1 MKRLTDWIGK
11 CMEIG
16 VAPRWLVLLADW
28 LIVLCSFLCVYVLE
42 FGIDSILAPQSYIV
56 TLLLMLSTFG
66 AFFLLLQTYKGVLR
80 FSSFVDLGRTITA
93 GILACLLLIVLQK
106 IGQRMGWIARMDIQL
121 IVYSCILSIALMNC
135 LRILLK
141 QLYEYSEVNENL
153 KRVLIIGTHE
163 GGVGIAKNIRS
174 NGCREFRLKG
184 FISDDQQIQGHL
196 LMGEKVYAWDDSVV
210 KVIVD
215 NNIEQ
220 IIISPTQIDKLNQYG
235 EWVDL
240 IMKLGVTFLVAPPI
254 NNWEGGELKTAQLRE
269 IRIEELLPREPISI
283 ELEKI
288 SALLKDKCILVTGAA
303 GSIGSELSRQ
313 IAAFQ
318 PATLLLL
325 DQAETPLHELKLYFD
340 AHYPNLAIVPLMAD
354 ISNYKK
360 MEWVF
365 QQYRPQYVFHAAAYK
380 HVPMMEENVSEAI
393 WNNVNGTKNT
403 ADLALKY
410 GVDKFVMVSTD
421 KAVNPSNVMGC
432 SKRLCEIY
440 VQSLDLKLKKKGQ
453 GTKFVT
459 TRFGNVLGSN
469 GSVVPLFRK
478 QIEAGGP
485 VTVTHPDI
493 IRFFMIIPEAV
504 QLVLQAGCMGN
515 GGEIFV
521 FDMGQAVK
529 IVDLAKRMISLSG
542 KKNVEIKFTGL
553 RPGEKLYEEVLSLAE
568 PTRETDFKKIM
579 IADTRKYDYDD
590 IARKFD
596 ELITLCYNCPD
607 MELVRKMKEIVPEF
621 KSLHSQFAQLD

>member
-1 MKRLTDWIGK
+1 MKRLTDWISK
-11 CMEIG
+11 CMEVGI
-16 VAPRWLVLLADW
+16 APRWLVLLVDW
-28 LIVLCSFLCVYVLE
+28 LIVLGSFLCVYVLE
-42 FGIDSILAPQSYIV
+42 YGIDAILFPQNYIV
-56 TLLLMLSTFG
+56 TLLLMLFIFG
-66 AFFLLLQTYKGVLR
+66 FFFLLLQTYKGVLR
-80 FSSFVDLGRTITA
+80 LSSFVDLGRTMTV
-93 GILACLLLIVLQK
+93 GIFSCLLLIFLQK
-106 IGQRMGWIARMDIQL
+106 IGQRIGWIEKMEVHI
-121 IVYSCILSIALMNC
+121 IIYSCILSIALMNC
-135 LRILLK
+135 LRILVK
-141 QLYEYSEVNENL
+141 QLYEYSEINENL
-153 KRVLIIGTHE
+153 KKVLVIGTHE

-174 NGCREFRLKG
+174 NGYREFRLKG
-184 FISDDQQIQGHL
+184 FISDDRQMQGHL

-215 NNIEQ
+215 DKIDQ

-235 EWVDL
+235 EWMDL

-254 NNWEGGELKTAQLRE
+254 NNWEGGEFKTAQLRE
-269 IRIEELLPREPISI
+269 IRIEELLPREQISI
-283 ELEKI
+283 EMDKI
-288 SALLKDKCILVTGAA
+288 STLLKNKCILITGAA
-303 GSIGSELSRQ
+303 GSIGSELARQ
-313 IAAFQ
+313 IADFQ
-318 PATLLLL
+318 PSKLILL

-340 AHYPNLAIVPLMAD
+340 TNFPKMSMIPLVAD
-354 ISNYKK
+354 ISNYKR
-360 MEWVF
+360 MECLF
-365 QQYRPQYVFHAAAYK
+365 QQYHPQYVFHAAAYK
-380 HVPMMEENVSEAI
+380 HVPMMEDNVSEAI
-393 WNNVNGTKNT
+393 WNNVNGTKNM

-410 GVDKFVMVSTD
+410 GVDKFVMISTD

-440 VQSLDLKLKKKGQ
+440 VQSLDLKLKKIGI

-485 VTVTHPDI
+485 VTVTDPDI

-521 FDMGQAVK
+521 FDMGKPVK
-529 IVDLAKRMISLSG
+529 IVDLAKRMIALSG
-542 KKNVEIKFTGL
+542 KKNIEIKFTGL
-553 RPGEKLYEEVLSLAE
+553 RPGEKLYEEVLSIAE

-579 IADTRKYDYDD
+579 IADSRKYDYDY
-590 IARKFD
+590 IVKHFD
-596 ELITLCYNCPD
+596 ELIAMCYHCTD

-621 KSLHSQFAQLD
+621 KSLHSKFTQLD

>member
-1 MKRLTDWIGK
+1 MKRITDWIGK
-11 CMEIG
+11 CMEVGI
-16 VAPRWLVLLADW
+16 APRWLVLLVDW
-28 LIVLCSFLCVYVLE
+28 LIVLFSFLCVYILE
-42 FGIDSILAPQSYIV
+42 YGLDAIWELRYYAV
-56 TLLLMLSTFG
+56 TLLLMLWTFG
-66 AFFLLLQTYKGVLR
+66 VFFLLLQTYKGVLR
-80 FSSFVDLGRTITA
+80 LSSFVDLGRTMTA

-106 IGQRMGWIARMDIQL
+106 IGQRMGWIERMDIHL

-141 QLYEYSEVNENL
+141 QLYEYSEINENL

-174 NGCREFRLKG
+174 NGYREFRLKG
-184 FISDDQQIQGHL
+184 FISDDPKIQGHL
-196 LMGEKVYAWDDSVV
+196 LLGEKVYAWDDSVA
-210 KVIVD
+210 KVIMD
-215 NNIEQ
+215 NRIEQ
-220 IIISPTQIDKLNQYG
+220 IIVSPTQIDKLNIYG

-240 IMKLGVTFLVAPPI
+240 VMKLGVTFLVAPPI
-254 NNWEGGELKTAQLRE
+254 NHWEGGELKTNQLRE

-283 ELEKI
+283 ELDKI
-288 SALLKDKCILVTGAA
+288 SSLLKNKCILVTGAA

-325 DQAETPLHELKLYFD
+325 DQAETPLHELKLFFD
-340 AHYPNLAIVPLMAD
+340 ANYPNLTMIPVMAD
-354 ISNYKK
+354 ISNFKK

-365 QQYRPQYVFHAAAYK
+365 QKYQPQYVFHAAAYK
-380 HVPMMEENVSEAI
+380 HVPMMENNVSEAI
-393 WNNVNGTKNT
+393 WNNVNGTKNV

-440 VQSLDLKLKKKGQ
+440 VQSLDLKMKKGGQ
-453 GTKFVT
+453 GTRFVT

-478 QIEAGGP
+478 QIEEGGP
-485 VTVTHPDI
+485 ITVTHPDI
-493 IRFFMIIPEAV
+493 IRFFMIIPESV
-504 QLVLQAGCMGN
+504 QLVLQAGCMGE

-521 FDMGQAVK
+521 FDMGKPVK
-529 IVDLAKRMISLSG
+529 IVDLAKRMISLSR
-542 KKNVEIKFTGL
+542 KKNIEIKFTGL
-553 RPGEKLYEEVLSLAE
+553 RPGEKLYEEVLSMAE

-579 IADTRKYDYDD
+579 IADTRKYDYDV
-590 IARKFD
+590 IVKEFD
-596 ELITLCYNCPD
+596 ELISMCYQCSD
-607 MELVRKMKEIVPEF
+607 MELVRKMKEMVPEF
-621 KSLHSQFAQLD
+621 KSLHSQFTQLD